1 MLGFDGVPG
10 LRVRRVVDVV
20 FFVVFV
26 VIAVFFWQ
34 VAERDGGSR
43 DSNGGR
49 AYAKGSPVS
58 ALPALSI
65 DDFKVRGKSASARG
79 ADGELRHCN

>member
-1 MLGFDGVPG
+1 MAD
-10 LRVRRVVDVV
+10 VDVI
-20 FFVVFV
+20 
-26 VIAVFFWQ
+26 VIVIIFSFQ

-49 AYAKGSPVS
+49 AYAKGSPVT

-65 DDFKVRGKSASARG
+65 DDFKVRRENVFVCG
-79 ADGELRHCN
+79 AGSQWRLCN

>member
-1 MLGFDGVPG
+1 MF
-10 LRVRRVVDVV
+10 VVVIVIVMVV
-20 FFVVFV
+20 F
-26 VIAVFFWQ
+26 Q

-65 DDFKVRGKSASARG
+65 DDFKVSGKRASVGG
-79 ADGELRHCN
+79 ADSELRLCN